1 VSFVQARVKWCG
13 KSAPASRRRGGQAN
27 PARCK
32 AKQER

>member
-1 VSFVQARVKWCG
+1 VKWCG

>member
-1 VSFVQARVKWCG
+1 VPARVKWCG

-27 PARCK
+27 PTRCK